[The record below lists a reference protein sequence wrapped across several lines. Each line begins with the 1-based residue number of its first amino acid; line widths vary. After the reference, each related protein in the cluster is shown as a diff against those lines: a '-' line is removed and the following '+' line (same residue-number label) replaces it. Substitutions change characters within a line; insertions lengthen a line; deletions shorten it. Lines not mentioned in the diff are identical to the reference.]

1 MKQVVVIGVGAM
13 GTALIAA
20 AKNKNSNLAVSV
32 LDKDSEKVAQ
42 ATKDLGVLV
51 ADDAA
56 IAAAELILL
65 AVKPQ
70 DVSKVL
76 ADLGAKL
83 QKSQTLLSIAAGVSL
98 DKLSS
103 ATSATV
109 IRCMPNTPALVG
121 RGFTTISANPDTDS
135 IHLDRAIE
143 FLSSAGETLVIPE
156 KLQDSFTAIHG
167 SGPAYV
173 FLLIE
178 ALTAAAQAQGIPRDD
193 ATRAVIATV
202 AGAAELISQTGEAAS
217 TLREK
222 VTSPGGTTAAALAVF
237 NDAGFTQLVA
247 AAVAA
252 AKQRA
257 AELG

>member
-20 AKNKNSNLAVSV
+20 AKTKNPDLLISV
-32 LDKDSEKVAQ
+32 LDKDVEKVTQ

-51 ADDAA
+51 ADNAA
-56 IAAAELILL
+56 LVTAELILL

-70 DVSKVL
+70 DVFKVL
-76 ADLGAKL
+76 ADLGGKL
-83 QKSQTLLSIAAGVSL
+83 NPAQTLLSIAAGVSL
-98 DKLSS
+98 AKLSG
-103 ATSATV
+103 ATNATA

-121 RGFTTISANPDTDS
+121 QGFATISANPTADP

-156 KLQDSFTAIHG
+156 ALQDSFTAIHG

-178 ALTAAAQAQGIPRDD
+178 ALVDAAQAQGISKTD
-193 ATRAVIATV
+193 ATHAVIATI
-202 AGAAELISQTGEAAS
+202 AGAAELISQTGESAS
-217 TLREK
+217 KLREK
-222 VTSPGGTTAAALAVF
+222 VTSPGGTTAAALAVL
-237 NDAGFTQLVA
+237 NDGGFTQLVA

-252 AKQRA
+252 AKKRA
-257 AELG
+257 GELG